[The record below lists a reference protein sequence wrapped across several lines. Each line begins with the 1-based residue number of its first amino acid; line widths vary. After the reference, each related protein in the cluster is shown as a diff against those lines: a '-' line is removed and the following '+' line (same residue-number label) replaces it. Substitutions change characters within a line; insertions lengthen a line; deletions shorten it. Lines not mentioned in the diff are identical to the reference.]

1 MAENGRTKV
10 IASIAASI
18 AVLIALL
25 VFIYFVSTYL
35 SIPFQWSRFAN
46 AILVAAIV
54 YVIIRIISRFLNGYF
69 SKFTDRSKIHPLT
82 FLLNIFGYFVMAVA
96 VLAMLGV
103 NVSSLILGGSLI
115 TVVIGLAS
123 QTVLANQFAGIL
135 LTVTR
140 PFRIGD
146 LVTINTWQYGGTY
159 PTVFPKYFSVDRIEA
174 TAYTGTVEDI
184 TINYTVMTLVS
195 GDRIKLPNGVI
206 VQAAVIVRTPG
217 IMVKARYEVPKYISL
232 ETLKGQVAK
241 RVAKIDDYQGYF
253 AISVDET
260 TLNTYIIMITAKFKG
275 LDADYYRGRIFEAL
289 LDIVEPL
296 KFST

>member
-1 MAENGRTKV
+1 MAESGRTKV

-18 AVLIALL
+18 ALLIVLL
-25 VFIYFVSTYL
+25 VFVYIISESL
-35 SIPFQWSRFAN
+35 SIPFQWFRFAN
-46 AILVAAIV
+46 AILVAAII
-54 YVIIRIISRFLNGYF
+54 YVIIRIIGRFLNGYF
-69 SKFTDRSKIHPLT
+69 SRFTDRSKIHPLT

-96 VLAMLGV
+96 ILATLGV

-140 PFRIGD
+140 PFKIGD
-146 LVTINTWQYGGTY
+146 LVTLNTWQYGGTY
-159 PTVFPKYFSVDRIEA
+159 PTVFPKYFSVDRIES

-206 VQAAVIVRTPG
+206 VQAAVIVRSPG
-217 IMVKARYEVPKYISL
+217 IIVKARYEVPKYIDLDSIKEPIARGVGNL
-232 ETLKGQVAK
+232 E
-241 RVAKIDDYQGYF
+241 DYNGDF
-253 AISVDET
+253 MITVDET
-260 TLNTYIIMITAKFKG
+260 TLNTYIVMVTAKFKG
-275 LDADYYRGRIFEAL
+275 MDADFYRGRIFEIL
-289 LDIVEPL
+289 LETVEPL
-296 KFST
+296 KSST

>member
-1 MAENGRTKV
+1 MAGNVRTRV
-10 IASIAASI
+10 LASIAASI
-18 AVLIALL
+18 AVLIVLL

-35 SIPFQWSRFAN
+35 IIPFQWYRFAN

-69 SKFTDRSKIHPLT
+69 SKYTDRSKIHPLT

-96 VLAMLGV
+96 ALAMLGV
-103 NVSSLILGGSLI
+103 NVSSLILGGSLV

-140 PFRIGD
+140 PFKIGD
-146 LVTINTWQYGGTY
+146 LVTINTWQYGGTF
-159 PTVFPKYFSVDRIEA
+159 PTLFPKYFSVDRIEA
-174 TAYTGTVEDI
+174 TAYTGIIEDV

-217 IMVKARYEVPKYISL
+217 IIVKARYEVPKYIGL
-232 ETLKGQVAK
+232 ETLKGQVSK
-241 RVAKIDDYQGYF
+241 KVSSIEDYLGNLSV
-253 AISVDET
+253 SVDET
-260 TLNTYIIMITAKFKG
+260 TLNTYIIMVSAKFKG
-275 LDADYYRGRIFEAL
+275 MDADFYRGRILEVL
-289 LDIVEPL
+289 LDIVEPM
-296 KFST
+296 KFSN